1 MKLLTMP
8 NVHIKRVMTV
18 GVSLLTRRI
27 GILLETTVKNVP
39 MGPFPPKGLASV
51 HHAAMGCIY
60 LLVVRLVN
68 KTFVLVPMALKQ
80 RAQPA
85 LPMKLIFVRPVTLNI
100 TKIILTPA
108 LDAPRVALV
117 KEKRLRALRHRIV
130 FVLQTFVL
138 VPTALKQ
145 RAQPVLPTM
154 PIFVRRVPVSI
165 TRMATP
171 ALDAPRVT
179 LVKEKRLRAL
189 RHRIV
194 FVLQT
199 FVLVPTALK
208 RRAQPV
214 LPMKLIFVRRVTMNI
229 T

>member
-1 MKLLTMP
+1 MFVLQ
-8 NVHIKRVMTV
+8 
-18 GVSLLTRRI
+18 
-27 GILLETTVKNVP
+27 
-39 MGPFPPKGLASV
+39 
-51 HHAAMGCIY
+51 
-60 LLVVRLVN
+60 
-68 KTFVLVPMALKQ
+68 TFVLVPTALQQ
-80 RAQPA
+80 RTHPV
-85 LPMKLIFVRPVTLNI
+85 LPTIPIFVRRVPVAT
-100 TKIILTPA
+100 TKLATPA
-108 LDAPRVALV
+108 LDALRVALE